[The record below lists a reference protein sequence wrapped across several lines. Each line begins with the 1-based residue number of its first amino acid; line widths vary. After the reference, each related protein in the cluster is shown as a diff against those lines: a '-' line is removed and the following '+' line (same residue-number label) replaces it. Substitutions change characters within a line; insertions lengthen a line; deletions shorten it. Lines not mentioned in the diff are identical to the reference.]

1 MTATDSTQGSALDT
15 TANSAPWH
23 GLEAAAV
30 LARLETDQEYG
41 LDETVA
47 AERLERDGPNELV
60 EAGTKSPWRI
70 LLEQFT
76 ATMVVVL
83 IVAALISLALGEV
96 KDAVAILAIVV
107 LNAALGFTQEYRAE
121 RAMAALK
128 QLSSPTVR
136 LRRGGDVRERP
147 ARDLVVGDIVL
158 LESGSLVPAD
168 GRLLEVA
175 NLRVQEAALTGESVP
190 VDKVAATLEGKVAT
204 LGDRHNMA
212 HLGTAVTYGR
222 GLMVVTATG
231 MRTEL
236 GRLAGMLQSVERE
249 VTPLQRRLAQLGRG
263 LAVAALAL
271 VTVVFAFGLLRGEEP
286 KLMLMTALSLAVA
299 VVPEGLPAVATITL
313 ALGAQRMLRR
323 RALIRK
329 LPAVETL
336 GSVTVICSDKT
347 GTLTQNRMTVS
358 VLDVAGNQLEFEELL
373 ERGELGLN
381 ELGLESNHA
390 NPHPAR
396 PELTVLLAGG
406 ALCNDANLVQTNANH
421 PEALGD
427 PTEAALIV
435 AAAHLDLAK
444 PALEAHFPR
453 VTEAPFD
460 SERKRMTTVHHTN
473 NTLPAGWPLPE
484 TPYLA
489 FTKGAIDGLL
499 EVCSQVFV
507 GRQVRP
513 LDTHWRSRIAV
524 AQAGLAVRQMRVIGV
539 AFRPLQTVPAT
550 HELERDLIFVGL
562 FGMIDP
568 PRPEV
573 REAVA
578 TCASAGIRPVMITG
592 DHPLTAQQI
601 ATDLGIA
608 RAEQVLTGQALTG
621 QVLTGHDLEQMSVKE
636 LADRAPH
643 VAVYARVSPEHKLRI
658 IEALQSHGELVAM
671 TGDGVN
677 DAPALKKADI
687 GVAMGVTGTDV
698 AKEASAM
705 VLLDDNF
712 ATIVSAVKEGRVI
725 FDNIRKF
732 IKFALAGNTGEI
744 WTMLLGPFLGLPL
757 PLLPL
762 QILWVNL
769 VTDGLPGLALG
780 VEPAERDT
788 MNRPPYPPKEN
799 IFGRGV
805 GRHILWVGALMGA
818 VTLAV
823 GFVYW
828 RAGSEAWQTM
838 VFTTL
843 TLSQMGNVLAI
854 RSNRDSLFQQG
865 LGSNKALLAA
875 VALTLIL
882 QLAVTYLPPLQ
893 TVFHTKALSLT
904 DLGVAL
910 ALSTVVFWAVELE
923 KLLIRRRKA

>member
-1 MTATDSTQGSALDT
+1 MA
-15 TANSAPWH
+15 
-23 GLEAAAV
+23 
-30 LARLETDQEYG
+30 LARLETDQDYG

-60 EAGTKSPWRI
+60 ESGTKSPWRI
-70 LLEQFT
+70 LLEQFLD
-76 ATMVVVL
+76 TMVIVL
-83 IVAALISLALGEV
+83 IVAALVSMVLGEV
-96 KDAVAILAIVV
+96 KDAIAILVIVV
-107 LNAALGFTQEYRAE
+107 LNAILGFTQEYRAE

-136 LRRGGDVRERP
+136 LRRGGEVRERP

-158 LESGSLVPAD
+158 LEAGSLVPAD
-168 GRLLEVA
+168 GRLIEVA

-190 VDKVAATLEGKVAT
+190 VDKVATVLSSAVAT

-231 MRTEL
+231 MHTEL
-236 GRLAGMLQSVERE
+236 GRLAGMLQTVERE
-249 VTPLQRRLAQLGRG
+249 ATPLQRRLAQLGRG

-271 VTVVFAFGLLRGEEP
+271 VTVVFGIGLLRGEEP

-373 ERGELGLN
+373 ERGELGLS
-381 ELGLESNHA
+381 LESDTH
-390 NPHPAR
+390 PHPAR

-406 ALCNDANLVQTNANH
+406 ALCNDASLMIRTNADN
-421 PEALGD
+421 PEAVGD

-460 SERKRMTTVHHTN
+460 AERKRMTTVHRVN
-473 NTLPAGWPLPE
+473 NELPAGWPLPV

-489 FTKGAIDGLL
+489 FTKGAVDGLL

-507 GRQVRP
+507 GGAAQP
-513 LDTHWRSRIAV
+513 LGAPFRERIAA
-524 AQAGLAVRQMRVIGV
+524 AQESLAVRQMRVLGV
-539 AFRPLQTVPAT
+539 AFRPLQALPDTDEPAT
-550 HELERDLIFVGL
+550 RELERDLIFVGL

-601 ATDLGIA
+601 AADLGIA
-608 RAEQVLTGQALTG
+608 RDG
-621 QVLTGHDLEQMSVKE
+621 QVLTGHDIEQMTPEE
-636 LADRAPH
+636 LAQRAPS
-643 VAVYARVSPEHKLRI
+643 VDVYARVSPEHKLRI
-658 IEALQSHGELVAM
+658 VEALQARGELVAM

-677 DAPALKKADI
+677 DAPALKKANI

-732 IKFALAGNTGEI
+732 IRFALAGNTGEI

-788 MNRPPYPPKEN
+788 MHRPPYPPTEN

-805 GRHILWVGALMGA
+805 GRHILWVGVLMGA

-823 GFVYW
+823 GYVYW

-854 RSNRDSLFQQG
+854 RSSRDSLFQQG

-875 VALTLIL
+875 VTLTFVL
-882 QLAVTYLPPLQ
+882 QLAVTYLPFLQ
-893 TVFHTKALSLT
+893 AVFHTKALSLT

-910 ALSTVVFWAVELE
+910 GLSTVVFWAVELE
-923 KLLIRRRKA
+923 KLLIRRRKT